1 MEIKDK
7 LFKNLRD
14 LLDMCADFS
23 GITVSNDAIEKALGG
38 NGAMCEA
45 LLAIIN
51 ERIEYWIACDINKSL
66 YAKEIYDRLESFYD
80 NEQYNEQTEIE
91 D

>member
-1 MEIKDK
+1 MTIKGK

-14 LLDMCADFS
+14 LLDMGADFS
-23 GITVSNDAIEKALGG
+23 GITVSDKAIKKALDG

-51 ERIEYWIACDINKSL
+51 ERIEWWIECDINKAL
-66 YAKEIYDRLESFYD
+66 YAKEIYDRLESFYEMENCEND
-80 NEQYNEQTEIE
+80 ES
-91 D
+91 

>member
-1 MEIKDK
+1 MTIKGK

-14 LLDMCADFS
+14 LLDMGAAFS
-23 GITVSNDAIEKALGG
+23 GITVSDEAIEKALGG
-38 NGAMCEA
+38 NGDMCEA

-51 ERIEYWIACDINKSL
+51 ERIEWWILCDINKAL
-66 YAKEIYDRLESFYD
+66 YAKGIYDRFESFYD
-80 NEQYNEQTEIE
+80 NEEWDN